1 MRVAHD
7 YSTRGD
13 DASRNRLLLPKVLRT
28 AKWPYHEETTRFH
41 LSIAFLIWDV
51 GKIAWKKLQWIN
63 LTFLGILKFTNHTR
77 TSHLRVVKQRI
88 KEHAHLSVGV
98 GVIIEELRR
107 YSKQIFHI
115 SQKCSFDVNSHKN
128 VSYFLWLLAIQTF
141 SRSDLFEVEMGSL
154 LLSIRSEIYFFGD
167 HFLCYHNWNQHTS
180 CSGFTKRLNDN
191 PSKYNFWD
199 DSQFV

>member
-63 LTFLGILKFTNHTR
+63 LTFLGILKFTNHTQIG

-88 KEHAHLSVGV
+88 KEHAHLSGGGGGNYRRTSAIFKADIPHFAEMFVRCEFSQKRQLFPLTPSHSDLLKIGSLWSRNGKPSAV
-98 GVIIEELRR
+98 DSKRNLFLRR
-107 YSKQIFHI
+107 PFP
-115 SQKCSFDVNSHKN
+115 
-128 VSYFLWLLAIQTF
+128 
-141 SRSDLFEVEMGSL
+141 
-154 LLSIRSEIYFFGD
+154 LLSQLKSAY
-167 HFLCYHNWNQHTS
+167 
-180 CSGFTKRLNDN
+180 
-191 PSKYNFWD
+191 
-199 DSQFV
+199 